1 MAAANKA
8 PLSRT
13 DVVSEIAAETQL
25 APRQVDEVVKA
36 LEGSLRRALSS
47 GGEVRMSGFGTFR
60 VSERGART
68 GRNPQTGESI
78 KIAASKNVRFSA
90 AKAFKDA
97 IGGGKSAGKG
107 GAAKGGAAKGGATKG
122 AAKGGAE
129 KGGATKGGAA
139 KAGAAKG
146 GAAKGGATKGA
157 AKGGAAKGGAAK
169 GAAKGGRK

>member
-25 APRQVDEVVKA
+25 SSRQVDEVVKA

-60 VSERGART
+60 VSERAARP
-68 GRNPQTGESI
+68 GRNPQTGEAI
-78 KIAASKNVRFSA
+78 KIAASKSVRFSA

-97 IGGGKSAGKG
+97 IGGKSAGKG
-107 GAAKGGAAKGGATKG
+107 GASKGGAAKGAAKGGAAKGGATKG
-122 AAKGGAE
+122 AAKGAS
-129 KGGATKGGAA
+129 KS
-139 KAGAAKG
+139 AAKG
-146 GAAKGGATKGA
+146 GASK
-157 AKGGAAKGGAAK
+157 GAAK

>member
-107 GAAKGGAAKGGATKG
+107 GAAKGGAAKAG
-122 AAKGGAE
+122 AAKGGA
-129 KGGATKGGAA
+129 AKGGAA

-146 GAAKGGATKGA
+146 GAAKAGAAKAGASKGGATKAAAKGGATKGA
-157 AKGGAAKGGAAK
+157 AKGG
-169 GAAKGGRK
+169 RK

>member
-36 LEGSLRRALSS
+36 LEGSLRRALAS

-60 VSERGART
+60 ISERGART

-107 GAAKGGAAKGGATKG
+107 GAAKGGAAKGGASKGAAKAG
-122 AAKGGAE
+122 AAKGGAA
-129 KGGATKGGAA
+129 KAGAAKAGAA

-146 GAAKGGATKGA
+146 GAAKGGAS
-157 AKGGAAKGGAAK
+157 K

>member
-36 LEGSLRRALSS
+36 LEGSLKRALSS

-107 GAAKGGAAKGGATKG
+107 GAAKGGASKA
-122 AAKGGAE
+122 
-129 KGGATKGGAA
+129 GATKGGAA
-139 KAGAAKG
+139 KGGAAKGGASKAGAAKG
-146 GAAKGGATKGA
+146 GATKAAAKGGATKGA
-157 AKGGAAKGGAAK
+157 AKGG
-169 GAAKGGRK
+169 RK

>member
-68 GRNPQTGESI
+68 GRNPQTGEAI

-107 GAAKGGAAKGGATKG
+107 GAAKGGAAKGGA
-122 AAKGGAE
+122 AKVEPRRVEPQKPVLPKVVPQRAE
-129 KGGATKGGAA
+129 P
-139 KAGAAKG
+139 
-146 GAAKGGATKGA
+146 
-157 AKGGAAKGGAAK
+157 
-169 GAAKGGRK
+169 RKRRPRAVPQRCSQGWS